1 MFSYLEMNEMLPDAR
16 KVNRQCSTMKERP
29 QWPVNSGGL
38 MDPDIEG
45 PKVGIGEGVGVRTIP
60 AG

>member
-1 MFSYLEMNEMLPDAR
+1 MQGNQSKSTGIVQF
-16 KVNRQCSTMKERP
+16 STMKERP
-29 QWPVNSGGL
+29 QRPVNSGGL

-45 PKVGIGEGVGVRTIP
+45 PKVGIGEGVGIRTIP